1 MAPVM
6 TASAASDRM
15 PGLHRGKQRVRQN
28 AFAGSASSSSSRH
41 AKPQPTQALR
51 GEDGHGLSPH
61 QQRLQQN
68 ALLSG
73 RHHLALGSD
82 ENSVTDLSP
91 RSQKWVEDVHP
102 LLEFFNYS
110 KRDVYALVQR
120 AEYDQDRV
128 QQAVAEIVEEKKG
141 HEQGSWE
148 VVLTKQQKHQL
159 HRAAQAETLP
169 LSSREGRT
177 RRPDRE
183 RDNRHANSDRQRGN
197 LEHPSAGR
205 RTDGQT
211 TAGPV
216 QRRRRDSRGEAGGF
230 RRAGGQNAA
239 GKASTDRRRGRQG
252 EATPGG
258 VERDWEVEALE
269 SQWGAGPGGLVLP
282 KTPVRTGEGEGTS
295 SGSPVAQQTA
305 APPTQKETV
314 NTPEAPQATPASAAA
329 TASPARSWAAR
340 LVQKKE
346 TVPTPES
353 KASLL
358 GAVKS
363 PRESSEARKRD
374 PSPIAAPAIK
384 SPRAATPVRDRSPHP
399 TSEAPKVENE
409 SSPKNVHGKEPE
421 SAHAGAPTGEAA
433 PATPV
438 LRVSPAPEDVA
449 APEKAVAQAPRSPSR
464 SPRKSP
470 RAEPRREEP
479 RREEPRR
486 EEPTKATAVASP
498 VVIMPQHRHA
508 PGVFLAD
515 GAGRTQSPGALGQ
528 GSHGVVVVGT
538 RAVQSPREAQRRA
551 ETGAGYAGR
560 EAFEGRERGQDA
572 LAARENASLEENLL
586 TFGTVELRF
595 CTANRGVAAPVTN
608 VEKQKAF
615 SASQMPSPKL
625 SYPAEEAA
633 TTNAAAQAAAPG
645 LLSGAAAPGG
655 TLLPTGLRPEG
666 AGPEASGS
674 IPAPEA
680 EGATRPPVSPR
691 QQGQFPAGTRDQG
704 SNFPSVSSRFG
715 PLDAQP
721 AHAGAREDRSGVQRL
736 NEESLPAA
744 GGVVGRSQGAFSSAQ
759 GQHFPQGSRG
769 AYAAGA
775 PSPPAGVSRANNYPV
790 GPAGSE
796 PSQSAHESARGP
808 GAGEA
813 HAGRSGASQ
822 PSGSQHQHQPLLI
835 SGDNSEFPSTHA
847 GEGTGSLDAY
857 YHYVGGR
864 DFVGTGVKLENA
876 ALTSGSGASARFAQD
891 AGAGAHQS
899 EQTQVSSAGLEGE
912 STNAGPSSFSPANLY
927 PNASLF
933 NAQGGPNEPA
943 GPAPHQA
950 VGSGRETRGSA
961 GERRKKQT
969 SYHLGGGQGGSQLAH
984 ASGGFYGNSG
994 SNSNLQNASW
1004 SGGNAHNA
1012 AGALGGL
1019 GAGIGSSN
1027 SSHANSGFSD
1037 LSGTPGSGGLNRGH
1051 AYNEY
1056 NNANAPSSSTLTSA
1070 KPPPPPPASGGS
1082 GLAPENNRLLGLGH
1096 QGATAGGSQPSSFSS
1111 YSHSH
1116 QREAPVG
1123 QSSSA
1128 RNFGQ
1133 HSGAAGNKGVSGS
1146 SLHAA
1151 GSSGAGASGGASSG
1165 SASHSS
1171 SHSASHNA
1179 THGEGS
1185 SSHGASSTFTP
1196 PPGLGPSGN
1205 AQQSS
1210 ASGLGAALNN
1220 QPSASSNTS
1229 SSGGP
1234 PSSYSY
1240 QGYHHTGMAYPH
1252 YNNMYYGH
1260 HGNMMPHPFGV
1271 MAGHHATSNA
1281 STSGSGM
1288 GNPTG
1293 VSNEGLPYSS
1303 ASGQQSGSSSSLS
1316 SSANA
1321 PGNALDIETSSAS
1334 DSHNAQSSS
1343 GFAQQHFHAEGSGSF
1358 SGGGYSH
1365 VQSSNKTPGSGPSTN
1380 ASGSY
1385 MSYYNGSSGFSSSL
1399 GRNAQGN
1406 YQNQQGGNSNS
1417 SGGFSSRNENSGNLG
1432 VLAST
1437 NQSGGGYGKNNGGY
1451 GSKQYHGHSSYYP
1464 RGNAS
1469 SDQQAAQAAAAAG
1482 YYGGYSYGQYAHP
1495 PGLGNTFYQSNFASQ
1510 SGSSQGRPNY
1520 GGYNTNMWS

>member
-15 PGLHRGKQRVRQN
+15 PGLQRGKQRVRQN

-41 AKPQPTQALR
+41 AKAQPTQALR
-51 GEDGHGLSPH
+51 GAEGQGLSPH

-82 ENSVTDLSP
+82 ENSITDLSP

-169 LSSREGRT
+169 LSGREGRT

-183 RDNRHANSDRQRGN
+183 RDNRHANADRQRGN
-197 LEHPSAGR
+197 EHPSAGR
-205 RTDGQT
+205 RADRQT
-211 TAGPV
+211 AAGPV

-230 RRAGGQNAA
+230 RRAGGQNAT
-239 GKASTDRRRGRQG
+239 GKAATGRRRGRQG
-252 EATPGG
+252 EAVPG

-269 SQWGAGPGGLVLP
+269 SQWGAGPDGLVLP
-282 KTPVRTGEGEGTS
+282 KTPVRSGEVEGTS

-305 APPTQKETV
+305 APPAQKETV
-314 NTPEAPQATPASAAA
+314 NTPEAPQATAAPAAA

-363 PRESSEARKRD
+363 PRESSEARKRE
-374 PSPIAAPAIK
+374 PSPIAAPAVK

-409 SSPKNVHGKEPE
+409 SSPKTVHGKEAE
-421 SAHAGAPTGEAA
+421 SASAGAPTGQTA

-486 EEPTKATAVASP
+486 EESTRASGVANP

-508 PGVFLAD
+508 QGVFLAD

-528 GSHGVVVVGT
+528 GPHGVVVVGA

-551 ETGAGYAGR
+551 EAGAAYAGG
-560 EAFEGRERGQDA
+560 EAFEGRERGQDE

-595 CTANRGVAAPVTN
+595 CTANRGVAAPVTT
-608 VEKQKAF
+608 VEKPKAF

-633 TTNAAAQAAAPG
+633 TTHTAAQAAAPG

-655 TLLPTGLRPEG
+655 ALLPAGLRPEG
-666 AGPEASGS
+666 AGPEASGAGME
-674 IPAPEA
+674 PDA

-691 QQGQFPAGTRDQG
+691 QQGQFPAGTRDQ
-704 SNFPSVSSRFG
+704 SASFASVSSRFG

-721 AHAGAREDRSGVQRL
+721 AHASVREDRSGVQRL
-736 NEESLPAA
+736 NEESLAAA
-744 GGVVGRSQGAFSSAQ
+744 GGVVGRSQGALSSAQ
-759 GQHFPQGSRG
+759 GQHFAQGGRG
-769 AYAAGA
+769 AYGAGA
-775 PSPPAGVSRANNYPV
+775 PSQPAGTSRANYPV
-790 GPAGSE
+790 GPAGAES
-796 PSQSAHESARGP
+796 SQSAHESVRGP
-808 GAGEA
+808 GAET

-822 PSGSQHQHQPLLI
+822 PSGSQHQPLLI

-847 GEGTGSLDAY
+847 GDGTGSLDAY

-876 ALTSGSGASARFAQD
+876 ALTSGSGASARFAQE
-891 AGAGAHQS
+891 AGAGGHQS
-899 EQTQVSSAGLEGE
+899 GQAQVSSAALEGE

-927 PNASLF
+927 PNTSLF

-943 GPAPHQA
+943 GPAPHQP
-950 VGSGRETRGSA
+950 VGSGREARGSA

-969 SYHLGGGQGGSQLAH
+969 GYHLGGGQGGSQLAH

-1019 GAGIGSSN
+1019 GTGVGSSN
-1027 SSHANSGFSD
+1027 STHANSGFSD
-1037 LSGTPGSGGLNRGH
+1037 LSGTPGSGGLNRSH

-1056 NNANAPSSSTLTSA
+1056 NTANAPSSSSLTSA
-1070 KPPPPPPASGGS
+1070 KPPPPPPASGGA

-1096 QGATAGGSQPSSFSS
+1096 QAATAGGSQPSSFSS
-1111 YSHSH
+1111 YSHSQ
-1116 QREAPVG
+1116 QREAPVGG

-1151 GSSGAGASGGASSG
+1151 SSSGAGASGGASG

-1179 THGEGS
+1179 THGES

-1210 ASGLGAALNN
+1210 ANGLGAALNN

-1303 ASGQQSGSSSSLS
+1303 ASGQQSGSSASLS
-1316 SSANA
+1316 SSSVNA
-1321 PGNALDIETSSAS
+1321 PGNALDLETSSAS
-1334 DSHNAQSSS
+1334 DSHNAQSSSS

-1358 SGGGYSH
+1358 SGGGYNH
-1365 VQSSNKTPGSGPSTN
+1365 VQTSTKTPGSGPSTN

-1399 GRNAQGN
+1399 GRNGQGT

-1520 GGYNTNMWS
+1520 GGYNANMWS